1 MESSSMSMGASIMA
15 HQELVLKLRALQQAE
30 CYVSEISEY
39 TKQLRSEI
47 LSFVSEQ
54 VDVPTGSVIKEL
66 GGEILF
72 YYAEVPFYQDNEN
85 LNKYLMYDK
94 ECGTGLREH
103 YTEWSELNKRVK
115 QLRSTIN
122 SEIGIIKAA
131 HPGMDLKKELRMSMR
146 ELPADYR
153 EEAQLFIEDVLKLD

>member
-1 MESSSMSMGASIMA
+1 METSSMSMGASIMA
-15 HQELVLKLRALQQAE
+15 HQELSMKLRALQQAE
-30 CYVSEISEY
+30 SYVTEISEY

-47 LSFVSEQ
+47 MSFVSEQ

-103 YTEWSELNKRVK
+103 YTEWSELSKRVK

-131 HPGMDLKKELRMSMR
+131 HPGMDLKKELRMTMR
-146 ELPADYR
+146 ALPADYKG
-153 EEAQLFIEDVLKLD
+153 EAKLFIEEVLK

>member
-1 MESSSMSMGASIMA
+1 MERSSMSMGASIMA
-15 HQELVLKLRALQQAE
+15 HQELVLKLRALQHAE
-30 CYVSEISEY
+30 SYASELSEY

-47 LSFVSEQ
+47 MSFVSEQ

-85 LNKYLMYDK
+85 LNKYLSYDK

-103 YTEWSELNKRVK
+103 YTEWVELSKRVS
-115 QLRSTIN
+115 QLRHTISN
-122 SEIGIIKAA
+122 EISIIKAA
-131 HPGMDLKKELRMSMR
+131 HPGMELTKELRMTLR
-146 ELPADYR
+146 ELPADYKN
-153 EEAQLFIEDVLKLD
+153 EARHFVESL